1 VTLENCLLFEEG
13 AHFTEILFVHP
24 RGIRNFQEECF
35 VPATTRTSKVVR
47 SSLRVVLRPV
57 VSGASPPRLY
67 PSQVLHT
74 IDLRPRLS
82 CFIHLGAQS
91 LKARHLQDVEPVPK
105 DAIHSQPCDMGD
117 AGFGENVLPLVLAEL
132 DRKLFQGAE
141 WLQLVRNPSAFWRVE
156 FEDPGGVEDVLQN
169 GQLPGWETCI
179 KRNTPRLR
187 KRERDYIQIDLENL
201 SIKDYLMIVKARSE
215 ALCYGKSSPLSFTRH
230 SRKREIW
237 RGIHAGRFNKMKQ
250 DTISTAQIIRQ
261 ASPANP
267 ETHSSS
273 KSFPESSNQHTSV
286 LFTSIGDQVR
296 LRDQATCK
304 TFEIGRENP
313 VTLSLLSHRS
323 PRGATLRDAW
333 VHDPAQTRGWSSR
346 VLASGLPL

>member
-1 VTLENCLLFEEG
+1 MENCSLFEEG

-24 RGIRNFQEECF
+24 PGIRNFLRKSASYQQQHELPKSF
-35 VPATTRTSKVVR
+35 VRACE
-47 SSLRVVLRPV
+47 SSYVESFPELLRPV
-57 VSGASPPRLY
+57 CH

-91 LKARHLQDVEPVPK
+91 LKAVHLPDVEPVPK
-105 DAIHSQPCDMGD
+105 DAIHSQPCDMGH
-117 AGFGENVLPLVLAEL
+117 AGLGENVLPLVLAEL
-132 DRKLFQGAE
+132 DRNLFQGAE

-201 SIKDYLMIVKARSE
+201 SIEDCLMIVKARSE
-215 ALCYGKSSPLSFTRH
+215 ALCYGKSAPLSFTRH

-250 DTISTAQIIRQ
+250 DTISTAQISRQ

-286 LFTSIGDQVR
+286 YLDR
-296 LRDQATCK
+296 
-304 TFEIGRENP
+304 
-313 VTLSLLSHRS
+313 
-323 PRGATLRDAW
+323 
-333 VHDPAQTRGWSSR
+333 
-346 VLASGLPL
+346 